1 MIIRICSRRAAEK
14 MAWWLRQETAI
25 ISIVGTGVPK
35 VMFASNPN
43 IKAVFHMSFDD
54 VLVPEDD
61 KIPPVQDDFR
71 GLKEF
76 VDSLSVKVLL
86 VHCAAGISRSAA
98 VATAIAEYLGRSGNC
113 VLVTKQEYNPNMMVY
128 RFACKELGISP
139 ADAIQSVQQAD
150 IHGFYKCRWKEGR

>member
-1 MIIRICSRRAAEK
+1 MIIRICSRRAAER
-14 MAWWLRQETAI
+14 MSWWLRQETAI

-54 VLVPEDD
+54 VLVPADD
-61 KIPPVQDDFR
+61 EIPPVQDDFR

-86 VHCAAGISRSAA
+86 IHCAAGMSRSAA
-98 VATAIAEYLGRSGNC
+98 VATAIAEYLGHSGNC
-113 VLVTKQEYNPNMMVY
+113 VLVTKQEYSPNMMVY

-139 ADAIQSVQQAD
+139 ASAIQSIQQAD
-150 IHGFYKCRWKEGR
+150 IHGFCEIPFRKL